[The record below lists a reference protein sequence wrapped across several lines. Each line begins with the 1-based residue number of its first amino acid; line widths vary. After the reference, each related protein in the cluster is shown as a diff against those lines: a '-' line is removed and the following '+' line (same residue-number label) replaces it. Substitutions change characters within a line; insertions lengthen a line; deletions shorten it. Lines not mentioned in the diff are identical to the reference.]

1 MKTIALYLRLSN
13 EDINE
18 GESNSISNQR
28 DLLRNYIS
36 IKKDL
41 QGYEVLE
48 FIDDGYSGATFDRP
62 ALNKLLKLTGK
73 TIDVVLV
80 KDFSR
85 FGRNLIEVGNYI
97 DQVFPFLGVRFIAVN
112 EDYDSKDYKGSTASI
127 DVGLKALIYEMYSRD
142 ISRKIRAVQ
151 KSKFQKG
158 EYLCIL
164 PLYGYMRS
172 EIEKNKL
179 ILNPET
185 APIVKRIFEL
195 ACEGKTP
202 TQIAVVFN
210 SEGIPSPYM
219 YHKEKGTD
227 KMRGW
232 KLSSENTIWTN
243 AIVYRYLKDERYTGK
258 LISRK
263 RTKIDINTKK
273 TMQIPRSEWIICE
286 DAHEA
291 IVSRDVWKQAQLVM
305 RPYIPKPY
313 TIADYNLFKGLL
325 KCEHCGRTLTF
336 FKNKKEPCYRCATR
350 RFVTFCECKDIRINE
365 KKLKN
370 FVLSEIQRKVRL
382 FILEDIKNGKIEN
395 NSFQAE
401 IERIEKQMKQVD
413 CKKTLLFENLADCKL
428 SKEDFKQ
435 STAELSHKKIAL
447 DKEKMELLQ
456 NLNSTYVVED
466 NVPKDLGKYSGVQ
479 ELTQQLVA
487 ELIQRIKVFP
497 DNSLEIVWNFKDSI
511 NY

>member
-36 IKKDL
+36 SKKDL

-73 TIDVVLV
+73 TIDVVMV

-112 EDYDSKDYKGSTASI
+112 EDYDSNNYKGSTASI

-172 EIEKNKL
+172 PNVKNKL
-179 ILNPET
+179 IQNPET
-185 APIVKRIFEL
+185 APVVKRIFEL
-195 ACEGKTP
+195 ACEGKTA

-210 SEGIPSPYM
+210 TEGVPSPYM

-227 KMRGW
+227 KKRGW

-243 AIVYRYLKDERYTGK
+243 AIVHRYLKDERYTGK

-273 TMQIPRSEWIICE
+273 TMLLPRSEWIICE

-291 IVSRDVWKQAQLVM
+291 IVSREVWKQAQLVM
-305 RPYIPKPY
+305 KSYRPKPC

-325 KCEHCGRTLTF
+325 KCQHCGRTLTF
-336 FKNKKEPCYRCATR
+336 FKYMKEPCYRCATR
-350 RFVTFCECKDIRINE
+350 RFVTFCECKDVRINE
-365 KKLKN
+365 
-370 FVLSEIQRKVRL
+370 
-382 FILEDIKNGKIEN
+382 
-395 NSFQAE
+395 
-401 IERIEKQMKQVD
+401 
-413 CKKTLLFENLADCKL
+413 
-428 SKEDFKQ
+428 
-435 STAELSHKKIAL
+435 
-447 DKEKMELLQ
+447 
-456 NLNSTYVVED
+456 
-466 NVPKDLGKYSGVQ
+466 
-479 ELTQQLVA
+479 
-487 ELIQRIKVFP
+487 
-497 DNSLEIVWNFKDSI
+497 
-511 NY
+511 